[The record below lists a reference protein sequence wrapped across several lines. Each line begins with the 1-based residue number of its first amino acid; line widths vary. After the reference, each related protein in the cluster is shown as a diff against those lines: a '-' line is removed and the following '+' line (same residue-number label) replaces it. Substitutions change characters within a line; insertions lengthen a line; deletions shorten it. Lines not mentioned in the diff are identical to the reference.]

1 MIEGKGKKS
10 MWMGVFGVAFG
21 VMVGIIAADM
31 VKKNFLNKDGEEAAQ
46 LWIVSPTGISF
57 EVLLPLSNAPVELRM
72 NNKHSYEVL

>member
-31 VKKNFLNKDGEEAAQ
+31 VKKNFLNKDGEEAA
-46 LWIVSPTGISF
+46 
-57 EVLLPLSNAPVELRM
+57 
-72 NNKHSYEVL
+72 